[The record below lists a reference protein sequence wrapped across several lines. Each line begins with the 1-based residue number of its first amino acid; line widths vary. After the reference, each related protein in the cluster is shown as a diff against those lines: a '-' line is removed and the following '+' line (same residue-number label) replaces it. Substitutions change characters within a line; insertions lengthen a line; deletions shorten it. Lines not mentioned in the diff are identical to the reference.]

1 VMEQSGYNR
10 NDATI
15 CVGSLDGAY
24 YQEPPSDDNDKD
36 DVMCADV
43 LMARRLQSLHSR
55 TLVSATCSPSGDK
68 SG

>member
-1 VMEQSGYNR
+1 MMEQSSYNC

-43 LMARRLQSLHSR
+43 LMVRRLWSLRSR
-55 TLVSATCSPSGDK
+55 TLVIMTMMK
-68 SG
+68 VM